1 MWNRKDYDHNIMII
15 GGFKKARS
23 LANSL
28 IRKGYEVTAVN
39 KSQIDCEKLAE
50 IDKLKVIYGDGT
62 KKFVLEDAKAH
73 DCSIVIC

>member
-39 KSQIDCEKLAE
+39 KS
-50 IDKLKVIYGDGT
+50 
-62 KKFVLEDAKAH
+62 
-73 DCSIVIC
+73 